1 MLHHFSVEV
10 TEVFRPVRVRLKETK
25 KLPTPNFVSIQ
36 PFSDSLEPEPGA
48 PAPERVISGSPEFRT
63 WNVEEAEGGL
73 YAGIWESSPGKWRIE
88 YDEWEFCHILSGVS
102 VITEEGGG
110 SVTVRAGTAFV
121 LRPGFKG
128 TWEVLETTRKE
139 YVIRL

>member
-1 MLHHFSVEV
+1 MNSPPQNFLAIGIAGAAVEH
-10 TEVFRPVRVRLKETK
+10 
-25 KLPTPNFVSIQ
+25 
-36 PFSDSLEPEPGA
+36 GA
-48 PAPERVISGSPEFRT
+48 PAAGRLISGNPKFRT
-63 WNVEEAEGGL
+63 WNVEEQPGGL
-73 YAGIWESSPGKWRIE
+73 FAGIWEATPGKWRIE

-102 VITEEGGG
+102 VIAEEGGKAR
-110 SVTVRAGTAFV
+110 TVKPGDSFV

>member
-1 MLHHFSVEV
+1 MTSYLTISTDGIEA
-10 TEVFRPVRVRLKETK
+10 E
-25 KLPTPNFVSIQ
+25 Q
-36 PFSDSLEPEPGA
+36 GA
-48 PAPERVISGSPEFRT
+48 PAEGRVISGDPKFRT
-63 WNVEEAEGGL
+63 WNAEEAPNGL
-73 YAGIWESSPGKWRIE
+73 YAGIWEATPGKWRIV

-102 VITEEGGG
+102 VITEDGGAAR
-110 SVTVRAGTAFV
+110 TVRAGDSFV